1 MLKDARPRKTAFLCH
16 MADDEDGNARIFRN
30 THQLHRALA
39 YLRDAAG
46 RTLDVGAVHG
56 LDRVDD
62 KERGLLPLHMR
73 TDRVEV
79 RLADNE
85 QFVRNRPQTVCTHT
99 DLASTLLACH
109 IEYAMSRTRN
119 IG

>member
-1 MLKDARPRKTAFLCH
+1 MS
-16 MADDEDGNARIFRN
+16 DDKDGNALILRD

-62 KERGLLPLHMR
+62 KERGQLPLHMS
-73 TDRVEV
+73 TDCIKV
-79 RLADNE
+79 RLTDNE
-85 QFVRNRPQTVCTHT
+85 QLVRNRLQAVCTHT
-99 DLASTLLACH
+99 DLARTLLTCH
-109 IEYAMSRTRN
+109 IEHAMSRTRN
-119 IG
+119 IR